1 MSPYTVSVHLVS
13 TSSVHDYLLLRPI
26 IHALNS
32 LDQVQALFL
41 NDVGEPLDNL
51 FTDFDPNP
59 IGVASLAQ
67 VHIAVDK
74 LTGKK
79 VAVKLMHPDLQE
91 FTRLDMTTT

>member
-1 MSPYTVSVHLVS
+1 MA
-13 TSSVHDYLLLRPI
+13 LLR
-26 IHALNS
+26 NS
-32 LDQVQALFL
+32 IDQVQALFL

-51 FTDFDPNP
+51 FSDFNPNP

-79 VAVKLMHPDLQE
+79 VAVKIMHPDLQE
-91 FTRLDMTTT
+91 FTRLDMSTTYVTLRELQMNSLPN